1 MSETIH
7 GSIRGSEQE
16 KEKIKHARVK
26 TLISYSHHCQLDVG
40 YCVL

>member
-16 KEKIKHARVK
+16 KEKINMQN
-26 TLISYSHHCQLDVG
+26 L
-40 YCVL
+40 